1 MAAASK
7 RRATAEP
14 GGRVHVIGAGIA
26 GLATA
31 LSLTRAGLTV
41 SVHEAAGQAGGR
53 CRSYYDE
60 RLERQVDN
68 GNHLIL
74 ACNSATLAYAR
85 EIGSIETLSGPPEA
99 TFPFFD
105 LESNTRWVA
114 RINKGRVPWWLLSRK
129 RRVPGTWPWQYLE
142 LISLL
147 RAAKAYEDL
156 PLDRWMRPRGRVWEQ
171 LWAPLCI
178 SALNTEPQAASAR
191 LMGSLV
197 RQIFARGGAG
207 ARPMVA
213 RMGLSAAFVDPALEE
228 LYHRG
233 AQIYLNDRLRS
244 LQFDDARVIGLE
256 FADGVIDLGPED
268 RIVLAV
274 PARHAAALLPGL
286 VVPRESRPIVNV
298 HMRLPHRVRLPEGI
312 PFVGV
317 SGGFTQWLF
326 VTDDVASA
334 TVSAATDLVDEPA
347 PEIARL
353 IWSETAKILSLDP
366 THRPPIR
373 VVKERRATFAQT
385 PAEVRRRAGTY
396 TAWPNLV
403 LAGDWTNTG
412 LPASIEG
419 AIRSGR
425 AAAGAILRG
434 PAD

>member
-1 MAAASK
+1 MAEES
-7 RRATAEP
+7 RRQSATTE
-14 GGRVHVIGAGIA
+14 GRVHIVGA
-26 GLATA
+26 GLAGLAAA
-31 LSLTRAGLTV
+31 LSLTRAGYQV
-41 SVHEAAGQAGGR
+41 SLHEAAGQAGGR

-85 EIGSIETLSGPPEA
+85 EVGSLDTLSGPPEA

-105 LESNTRWVA
+105 LEANKRWVA
-114 RINKGRVPWWLLSRK
+114 RINKGRVPWWLLSGK

-142 LISLL
+142 LFSLL
-147 RAAKAYEDL
+147 RAAKAEDDL

-178 SALNTEPQAASAR
+178 SALNTEPSAASAR
-191 LMGSLV
+191 LMGNLL

-228 LYHRG
+228 LQQRG
-233 AQIYLNDRLRS
+233 ADIHLNDRLRA
-244 LQFDDARVIGLE
+244 LQFDDMRVTGLE
-256 FADGVIDLGPED
+256 FGDRVVDLGAHE
-268 RIVLAV
+268 RLVLAV

-317 SGGFTQWLF
+317 SGGYTQWLF
-326 VTDDVASA
+326 VNEDVASA
-334 TVSAATDLVDEPA
+334 TVSAAVDLVDEPA
-347 PEIARL
+347 PDIARL
-353 IWSETAKILSLDP
+353 IWSETAKVLSLDP
-366 THRPPIR
+366 DYRPPIR

-425 AAAGAILRG
+425 AAASAVLRG
-434 PAD
+434 PAN